1 MNYKKQ
7 SKNNIAR
14 NISETDL
21 LASPD
26 YDGSVASRNKIL
38 FKLGVDTSLPIE
50 VLKCSHRNLQGK
62 VVEGNLFMGF
72 ERLDK
77 EWVKSGWASDEAF
90 LASSNDPTLAKEVHE
105 MNQGVYSV

>member
-1 MNYKKQ
+1 M
-7 SKNNIAR
+7 A
-14 NISETDL
+14 
-21 LASPD
+21 
-26 YDGSVASRNKIL
+26 
-38 FKLGVDTSLPIE
+38 
-50 VLKCSHRNLQGK
+50 
-62 VVEGNLFMGF
+62 F

>member
-1 MNYKKQ
+1 MKYKKQ
-7 SKNNIAR
+7 AKNTISR
-14 NISETDL
+14 NISESDL
-21 LASPD
+21 QVFKE
-26 YDGSVASRNKIL
+26 YDNTVASRNKL
-38 FKLGVDTSLPIE
+38 LYKLGVDTSMNIE
-50 VLKCSHRNLQGK
+50 VLKCHHRNLQGK
-62 VVEGNLFMGF
+62 AVECNLFMGF